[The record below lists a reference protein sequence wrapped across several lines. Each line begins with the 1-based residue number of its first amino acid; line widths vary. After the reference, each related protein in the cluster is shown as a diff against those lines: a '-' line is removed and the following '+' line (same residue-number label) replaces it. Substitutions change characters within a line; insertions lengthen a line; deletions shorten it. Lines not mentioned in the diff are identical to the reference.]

1 MSKGS
6 DLRDRR
12 SRNQFIFP
20 WSPGRTISTTR
31 AATMLAVSDTTIRMM
46 IEAGE
51 LKATKM
57 RPKSPKS
64 PYRVLLSSL
73 EDHMALLRI
82 ELDLPAQ
89 PNNSSANPAKGTS
102 SAQ

>member
-12 SRNQFIFP
+12 SRNQFLFP

-31 AATMLAVSDTTIRMM
+31 AAQMLSVSDTTIRMM
-46 IEAGE
+46 IECGE

-57 RPKSPKS
+57 RPRSAKS

-73 EDHMALLRI
+73 EEHMALLRT

-89 PNNSSANPAKGTS
+89 PNISSANPARGAKP
-102 SAQ
+102 AQ